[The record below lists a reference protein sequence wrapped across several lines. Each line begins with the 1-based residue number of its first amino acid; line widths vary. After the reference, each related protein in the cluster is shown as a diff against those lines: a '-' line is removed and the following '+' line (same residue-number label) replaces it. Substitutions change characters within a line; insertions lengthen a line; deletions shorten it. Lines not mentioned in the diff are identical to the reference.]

1 MLIEGS
7 TMTEPAATP
16 PGIFRRNPPISGEAE
31 ALERARLG
39 DPDAFATLYSLHKR
53 RVYTLCLRMLG
64 NVSEAEDMTQE
75 AFLHLFRKLGSFRGE
90 SAFST
95 WLHRMTVNL
104 VLMQLRKKGLQL
116 VSLEETLDPSQEDGP
131 KRDFGTADPTLAGS
145 VDRVT
150 LERAVSTLPPGYRL
164 IFVLHD
170 VEGYEH
176 NEIATMLECS
186 TGNSKSQL
194 HKARLKLREIL
205 RQTEMLAHN
214 GANTSSAPREAAR

>member
-1 MLIEGS
+1 
-7 TMTEPAATP
+7 MTETTARPAAV
-16 PGIFRRNPPISGEAE
+16 FRRNPPINGEAE
-31 ALERARLG
+31 ALERARMG

-95 WLHRMTVNL
+95 WLHRLTVNL

-116 VSLEETLDPSQEDGP
+116 VSLDETLDPAQEDGP
-131 KRDFGTADPTLAGS
+131 KRDFGTADPTLTAS

-150 LERAVSTLPPGYRL
+150 LERAVATLPPGYRL

-176 NEIATMLECS
+176 NEIASLLECS

-194 HKARLKLREIL
+194 HKARLKLRELL
-205 RQTEMLAHN
+205 RHSDFAPQSPTAS
-214 GANTSSAPREAAR
+214 SSASREIR